1 MYRLILVLLFFYH
14 ASTPA
19 AKSLAVDIQILKKQ
33 QEVREHV
40 YFVFFFNSIC
50 HVGTWSRHNPNVSGR
65 RVLMRT
71 LCVSV
76 FVNKYHT
83 SYNLNPLCLANI

>member
-40 YFVFFFNSIC
+40 YFVFFSILFAMSE
-50 HVGTWSRHNPNVSGR
+50 HGVDTTP
-65 RVLMRT
+65 T
-71 LCVSV
+71 
-76 FVNKYHT
+76 
-83 SYNLNPLCLANI
+83 